1 LRCAADLAASAAL
14 LLLHFLHLLLHCFDF
29 RARFELK
36 QFDIECQ
43 FASARNGNFACLR
56 VALIL
61 WAIAKRGWNPQ
72 AIFAAALHDLQAFGK
87 AGDDARYRKTSLRVL
102 VKNGAVLQ
110 HALITYEDHVIVRRV
125 GAFARFHNFV
135 AQARWRCHNITK
147 FLPDVLP
154 GDRLDKWFIF
164 DRPVATPDPAA
175 LVRDQTPVQIRSI
188 DGRLHLS
195 GCVVEQSFGFLFCL
209 SHSPGRAATWSE
221 LGLTVDDFSLADQSL
236 AISTAIS
243 LQKTLNA
250 ELQETIENL
259 RTARDEAMAASRAK
273 STFLSVMSHE
283 IRTPLN
289 GILGM
294 TQVMIRE
301 TSDEQTLSRLDIVR
315 QSGEGLLSILNDL
328 LDLSR
333 IEAGK
338 MALEA
343 IPFDM
348 VELLSGAYSAFIS
361 LASNKGLSMRL
372 DIEAIRGRYIGD
384 PTRIRQIVTNLL
396 SNAIK
401 FTESGSVEL
410 SAQCIEGGLEIAVA
424 DTGIGIDPVKFSEIF
439 GEFRQA
445 DTSINRGFG
454 GTGLGLS
461 IARNLATLM
470 GGTITVESRP
480 GEGSRFSARLGIV
493 RVNDRE
499 PEVDHAEDAPPA
511 AVSLDSL
518 RVLAAEDNEVNR
530 LVLRKILE
538 QFGVPVTIVMNGRE
552 AVDAWNSKPW
562 DIILMDIQMPVMSG
576 VEATRLI
583 RKQEELTQRRSTP
596 ILALTANTM
605 THQLPE
611 YEEAGFS
618 GVVAKP
624 IQVSLLMQ
632 ALLDT
637 IETPGPDPRA

>member
-1 LRCAADLAASAAL
+1 MDVGLTGGQFENFFPCYLVTNQAL
-14 LLLHFLHLLLHCFDF
+14 VV
-29 RARFELK
+29 
-36 QFDIECQ
+36 Q
-43 FASARNGNFACLR
+43 
-56 VALIL
+56 
-61 WAIAKRGWNPQ
+61 
-72 AIFAAALHDLQAFGK
+72 
-87 AGDDARYRKTSLRVL
+87 
-102 VKNGAVLQ
+102 
-110 HALITYEDHVIVRRV
+110 RV
-125 GAFARFHNFV
+125 GRS
-135 AQARWRCHNITK
+135 ITK
-147 FLPDVLP
+147 FLPDLLP

-175 LVRDQTPVQIRSI
+175 LVSDQTPVQIRSI

-195 GCVVEQSFGFLFCL
+195 GCVVEQQFGFLFCL

-348 VELLSGAYSAFIS
+348 VELLSGAHSALIS

-424 DTGIGIDPVKFSEIF
+424 DTGIGIDPDKFSEIF

-511 AVSLDSL
+511 AVSRDSL

>member
-1 LRCAADLAASAAL
+1 
-14 LLLHFLHLLLHCFDF
+14 
-29 RARFELK
+29 
-36 QFDIECQ
+36 
-43 FASARNGNFACLR
+43 
-56 VALIL
+56 
-61 WAIAKRGWNPQ
+61 
-72 AIFAAALHDLQAFGK
+72 
-87 AGDDARYRKTSLRVL
+87 
-102 VKNGAVLQ
+102 
-110 HALITYEDHVIVRRV
+110 
-125 GAFARFHNFV
+125 
-135 AQARWRCHNITK
+135 
-147 FLPDVLP
+147 
-154 GDRLDKWFIF
+154 
-164 DRPVATPDPAA
+164 
-175 LVRDQTPVQIRSI
+175 
-188 DGRLHLS
+188 
-195 GCVVEQSFGFLFCL
+195 
-209 SHSPGRAATWSE
+209 
-221 LGLTVDDFSLADQSL
+221 
-236 AISTAIS
+236 
-243 LQKTLNA
+243 
-250 ELQETIENL
+250 
-259 RTARDEAMAASRAK
+259 
-273 STFLSVMSHE
+273 
-283 IRTPLN
+283 
-289 GILGM
+289 M

-348 VELLSGAYSAFIS
+348 VELLSGAHSAFIS

-424 DTGIGIDPVKFSEIF
+424 DTGIGIDPDKFSEIF

-480 GEGSRFSARLGIV
+480 GEGSRFTARLGIV

-518 RVLAAEDNEVNR
+518 RVLAAEDNEVNQ

-596 ILALTANTM
+596 ILALTANAM

>member
-1 LRCAADLAASAAL
+1 MDVGLTGGQFENFFPCYLVTNQAL
-14 LLLHFLHLLLHCFDF
+14 VV
-29 RARFELK
+29 
-36 QFDIECQ
+36 Q
-43 FASARNGNFACLR
+43 
-56 VALIL
+56 
-61 WAIAKRGWNPQ
+61 
-72 AIFAAALHDLQAFGK
+72 
-87 AGDDARYRKTSLRVL
+87 
-102 VKNGAVLQ
+102 
-110 HALITYEDHVIVRRV
+110 RV
-125 GAFARFHNFV
+125 GRS
-135 AQARWRCHNITK
+135 ITK
-147 FLPDVLP
+147 FLPDLLP
-154 GDRLDKWFIF
+154 GDRLDQWFIF

-195 GCVVEQSFGFLFCL
+195 GCVVEQQFGFLFCL

-348 VELLSGAYSAFIS
+348 VELLSGAHSAFIS

-401 FTESGSVEL
+401 FTESGSVVV
-410 SAQCIEGGLEIAVA
+410 SAHCIEGGLEIAVA
-424 DTGIGIDPVKFSEIF
+424 DTGIGIDPDKLSEIF

-480 GEGSRFSARLGIV
+480 GEGSRFTARLGIV

-632 ALLDT
+632 ALIDT
-637 IETPGPDPRA
+637 IETPGPDPRE